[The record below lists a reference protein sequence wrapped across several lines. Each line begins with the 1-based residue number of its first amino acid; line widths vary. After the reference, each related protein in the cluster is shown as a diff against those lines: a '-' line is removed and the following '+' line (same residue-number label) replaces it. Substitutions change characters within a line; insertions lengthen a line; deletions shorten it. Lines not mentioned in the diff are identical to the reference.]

1 MEPHFIKE
9 YDSFHNGYNMNEGGT
24 GLIEHSEETKH
35 KMSENNFWRGKN
47 RSGSNNP
54 MTGRKHSKE
63 SIEKMKRN
71 RKGKT
76 AGRDHHMFG
85 KQHSKET
92 LKKMRQKAV
101 GNGGWNKGIPMSD
114 ETKKKLSE
122 SKRGTI
128 RNTKKFQITKPD
140 GTTEIIENLS
150 KYCRENNLHNGNM
163 CNVSKGKLNHYKG
176 YRVISL

>member
-1 MEPHFIKE
+1 MV
-9 YDSFHNGYNMNEGGT
+9 YDMLQVKALFWIP
-24 GLIEHSEETKH
+24 LIQGQTDEE
-35 KMSENNFWRGKN
+35 RLQ
-47 RSGSNNP
+47 
-54 MTGRKHSKE
+54 
-63 SIEKMKRN
+63 I
-71 RKGKT
+71 
-76 AGRDHHMFG
+76 A
-85 KQHSKET
+85 KET